1 MPATGGQKPIFTLM
15 NADIQQ
21 AAQENDTE
29 TVRRMP
35 AEEELIRH
43 GATFPSA
50 EDYYTAELLNAGAID
65 N

>member
-1 MPATGGQKPIFTLM
+1 M

-35 AEEELIRH
+35 AEGELIRYV
-43 GATFPSA
+43 ATFSTA
-50 EDYYTAELLNAGAID
+50 EDYYTDEELKAGAID

>member
-1 MPATGGQKPIFTLM
+1 M
-15 NADIQQ
+15 NTDIQQ

-29 TVRRMP
+29 TVLRMP

-43 GATFPSA
+43 GTTFPTA
-50 EDYYTAELLNAGAID
+50 EDYYTDEELKAGATD